1 MDQETTRK
9 QMGKYKKME
18 FRKENNKAVRK
29 TRERKK
35 ARHEQTLTQIKIMK
49 AENEGLELRIQNLR
63 EQLDSLK
70 EIYYEQQRAGT
81 EKIPKP
87 AENPIIKTE
96 PLDAEEDGDD
106 DCQIDVDKYDQ
117 LRQILNEVHILNNS

>member
-1 MDQETTRK
+1 
-9 QMGKYKKME
+9 MGKNKKMTSRALKHRE
-18 FRKENNKAVRK
+18 LRKENNKAVKK

-35 ARHEQTLTQIKIMK
+35 VQHEQTLTQIKIMK

-63 EQLDSLK
+63 KQMESLK
-70 EIYYEQQRAGT
+70 EIYYQQQRAGSN
-81 EKIPKP
+81 EKMPKQ

-96 PLDAEEDGDD
+96 SLDTEEDGDD
-106 DCQIDVDKYDQ
+106 GCQIDVEKYDH